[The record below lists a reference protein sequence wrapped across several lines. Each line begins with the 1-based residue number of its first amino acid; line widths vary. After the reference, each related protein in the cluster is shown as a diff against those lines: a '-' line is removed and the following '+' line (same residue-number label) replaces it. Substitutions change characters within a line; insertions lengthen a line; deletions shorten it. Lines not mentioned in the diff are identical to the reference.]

1 MYRGKGGGPV
11 IFVVSPPGSE
21 PRRLALGWSPA
32 ISPDGEAVVY
42 LTWWRYRWGQL
53 RIINAD
59 GSGNRRF
66 THLNVRASDPD
77 WSPDG
82 KGLAITARENHKPM
96 IAILDM
102 LGKNLT
108 PLTEG
113 ESPRWSPDG
122 EHLAFCRPVK
132 SHNSIWI
139 IRADGTGVKKLWEE
153 DRASCPTW
161 LPDGKS
167 VAFSLCKIR
176 GDRPGCQ
183 QSGIYRQN
191 LDGTKPEEI
200 VPDEH
205 VQFWDLDTSFSPEQ
219 RAAFDL
225 DVHRGSMNTPHA
237 LGPWFNVSIVWE
249 RQERK

>member
-1 MYRGKGGGPV
+1 MMTSGLPTTWAVLGGRNRDPGPTLPKERSAEDNASEGKANRMTTRRLLLLIALPCLVLVSRKSVPCQDSKSAPVWKVKKLAVEERMYRGKGGGPV

-66 THLNVRASDPD
+66 THLDVPASDPD

-108 PLTEG
+108 PLTE
-113 ESPRWSPDG
+113 E
-122 EHLAFCRPVK
+122 
-132 SHNSIWI
+132 N
-139 IRADGTGVKKLWEE
+139 
-153 DRASCPTW
+153 
-161 LPDGKS
+161 
-167 VAFSLCKIR
+167 
-176 GDRPGCQ
+176 
-183 QSGIYRQN
+183 
-191 LDGTKPEEI
+191 
-200 VPDEH
+200 
-205 VQFWDLDTSFSPEQ
+205 
-219 RAAFDL
+219 
-225 DVHRGSMNTPHA
+225 PHA
-237 LGPWFNVSIVWE
+237 GLRTGSTWRFVGL
-249 RQERK
+249 